1 MTSVSEEFARLLH
14 ETARSWRHEF
24 DHRLRPLGL
33 SQAKGL
39 ALLHLARASVLT
51 QKDLAAR
58 LGIEG
63 PTLVG
68 ILDRLN
74 ADGWIERHEAPHDR
88 RSKTVRLTKSAQPVL
103 KEINRIAAE
112 LRTEL
117 LQDINADALKSCNDI
132 LKQVQRRAAAL
143 AHPEDDGN
151 DA

>member
-1 MTSVSEEFARLLH
+1 MISIAEEFARLLH

-39 ALLHLARASVLT
+39 ALIHLARAGVLT
-51 QKDLAAR
+51 QKDLATR

-68 ILDRLN
+68 LLDRLS
-74 ADGWIERHEAPHDR
+74 ADGWIERHEAAHDR
-88 RSKTVRLTKSAQPVL
+88 RSKTVSLTEGAQPVL

-117 LQDINADALKSCNDI
+117 LHDIRADALRSCNDI
-132 LKQVQRRAAAL
+132 LRQVQQRATAL
-143 AHPEDDGN
+143 THPGEDGN